1 MRRRIA
7 KTIHRKIAAAAKPT
21 TRNTP
26 TTAPVLSKKEEPD
39 EPLSLE
45 PNVGL
50 TANWVVVEGSPFG
63 RVVTETIV
71 ITDGV
76 TVIVCP
82 SVLTVVWTTSVGSV
96 AVGSLV
102 SVIVA
107 VASWE
112 VSGGGVVVVSSEVV
126 GLVVDVVVEDV
137 LNEVVDDVVVD
148 EELELDELE
157 LELLLL
163 LLLLLLEEEVVLE
176 VVVVVVV
183 LLVVSCDVVVVVV
196 VLVGVTVG
204 LVMSDGIG
212 VVVDSLMVDC
222 TEVSEVVTLGERED
236 PVVDTGEGVVD
247 VVSVSELSDSIG
259 VEDKEVG
266 WDDGEDIK
274 EWWRED
280 KRDRKK
286 SRRRRRTSQK
296 RDKME

>member
-1 MRRRIA
+1 
-7 KTIHRKIAAAAKPT
+7 
-21 TRNTP
+21 
-26 TTAPVLSKKEEPD
+26 
-39 EPLSLE
+39 
-45 PNVGL
+45 
-50 TANWVVVEGSPFG
+50 
-63 RVVTETIV
+63 
-71 ITDGV
+71 
-76 TVIVCP
+76 
-82 SVLTVVWTTSVGSV
+82 VGSV

-102 SVIVA
+102 SVTVA

-247 VVSVSELSDSIG
+247 VVSVSESDSIG

-266 WDDGEDIK
+266 
-274 EWWRED
+274 
-280 KRDRKK
+280 
-286 SRRRRRTSQK
+286 
-296 RDKME
+296 